1 LSEEEKKTLYELI
14 NKGWQYGKYFYDNKP
29 NTPLEYDK
37 FVELGNEMVRAQKKG
52 SKEQI
57 FIKRMIEAVKQYCD
71 SEWDKEG
78 EQMRL

>member
-1 LSEEEKKTLYELI
+1 MEEFKKLI
-14 NKGWQYGKYFYDNKP
+14 TYPWEFGKYFFQNKP

-57 FIKRMIEAVKQYCD
+57 FLKRMIEAVKQYCD

-78 EQMRL
+78 EQMKL